1 MIFIYEGEVELKWKG
16 EWVELVKV
24 HRRYTRLR
32 LGIRYQHKLQNY
44 HPYPSHPHSHPH
56 SLSPPH
62 HPHHH
67 HLHFYNQFHVYQ
79 MTAVGITDPTLMI
92 IIFNIVLVEIQIVLF
107 IGLALAFYC
116 ILPET
121 YSHAPVSK
129 HGSRLPCLSVQWNW
143 LLLQNS
149 AFYRSTR
156 CVIVWL

>member
-44 HPYPSHPHSHPH
+44 HPF
-56 SLSPPH
+56 PP
-62 HPHHH
+62 HH
-67 HLHFYNQFHVYQ
+67 HLHSYHQFDVYQ
-79 MTAVGITDPTLMI
+79 MTSVGITDPTLMI

-116 ILPET
+116 ILPEA

-129 HGSRLPCLSVQWNW
+129 HGSGLPWLFVQ
-143 LLLQNS
+143 
-149 AFYRSTR
+149 
-156 CVIVWL
+156 

>member
-1 MIFIYEGEVELKWKG
+1 M
-16 EWVELVKV
+16 

-44 HPYPSHPHSHPH
+44 HPYPP
-56 SLSPPH
+56 
-62 HPHHH
+62 HH
-67 HLHFYNQFHVYQ
+67 HLHSYHQFHVYQ

-92 IIFNIVLVEIQIVLF
+92 IIFNIVLAEIQIVLF

-129 HGSRLPCLSVQWNW
+129 HGSRLPCLFVQ
-143 LLLQNS
+143 
-149 AFYRSTR
+149 
-156 CVIVWL
+156 

>member
-1 MIFIYEGEVELKWKG
+1 MIFIYEGKVELKWKG

-44 HPYPSHPHSHPH
+44 HPYPP
-56 SLSPPH
+56 
-62 HPHHH
+62 HH
-67 HLHFYNQFHVYQ
+67 HLHSYHQFHVYQ

-129 HGSRLPCLSVQWNW
+129 HGSRLPCLFVQ
-143 LLLQNS
+143 
-149 AFYRSTR
+149 
-156 CVIVWL
+156 

>member
-44 HPYPSHPHSHPH
+44 HPY
-56 SLSPPH
+56 LPPH
-62 HPHHH
+62 YFHSDH
-67 HLHFYNQFHVYQ
+67 QFDVYQ
-79 MTAVGITDPTLMI
+79 MTSAIGITDPTLMI

-107 IGLALAFYC
+107 SGLALAFYC
-116 ILPET
+116 ILPEA

-129 HGSRLPCLSVQWNW
+129 HGTGLACLVVQ
-143 LLLQNS
+143 
-149 AFYRSTR
+149 
-156 CVIVWL
+156 